1 MSNTYIRLNLGGG
14 AGGIDDKK
22 VKVSSDDSS
31 SGFLEEKVVVGSNK
45 LTVQTLNPGTIE
57 QLELDVDESN
67 IDHDLLTNFEV
78 DEHRPLDDASTS
90 TTSLWS
96 SDKIQTELD
105 GKINAATPMTDNKL
119 VKSVG
124 TSGVDVEATSIDVD
138 DSNNVTG
145 INDLTVDGNL
155 TVNGTTT
162 SVNTTDLEVEDANIT
177 VNKNGNQASA
187 NTQSAGFTVEMSDA
201 TDARIGYDSTTESKF
216 TAGEVGTEHE
226 IVTTNHT
233 QTVINK
239 TINVD
244 NNTLENVEADNFKAG
259 VIVSDLNVA
268 VDNNNLAGAQAV
280 KDYVAQEVATKD
292 EASEISY
299 NPAGNPQT
307 TANNVQDALDDIGS
321 ELQSAE
327 TTLNNHLNAGS
338 GKHDGD
344 QIVYNGTSS
353 LAATD
358 VEAAIDELDAE
369 KYNAADFDADFD
381 TRLATKTT
389 EDITEGADL
398 YFTDERAQGA
408 VGTILS
414 DTEIQLSYDD
424 VTPSISASLDTTG
437 RTALDNTTIANNDEL
452 IVYDVDAAEHK
463 KITFANLTVDAGNL
477 SDGDIKETSSV
488 LSDNQPTPVASGIA
502 FANATVRSFKAQVS
516 IERGSEFEIVNL
528 EGIQK
533 AADWEMS
540 IERIGDDTGIIF
552 DINASGQVTYTST
565 NEGTSATAKFRADTT
580 SV

>member
-1 MSNTYIRLNLGGG
+1 MANTYRLIRLGGS
-14 AGGIDDKK
+14 GGVDDKR
-22 VKVSSDDSS
+22 VKVSTDDTG

-45 LTVQTLNPGTIE
+45 LTVHTLNPGTIE

-96 SDKIQTELD
+96 SDKIQSELD

-124 TSGVDVEATSIDVD
+124 TSGVDVEATAINVD
-138 DSNNVTG
+138 DSNNVIG
-145 INDLTVDGNL
+145 INDLTVDGDL

-226 IVTTNHT
+226 IVTTNHA
-233 QTVINK
+233 QTIINK

-244 NNTLENVEADNFKAG
+244 NNTLQNVEADNFKAG
-259 VIVSDLNVA
+259 VIISDLNVA

-292 EASEISY
+292 EASEITYDPSS
-299 NPAGNPQT
+299 NPQT
-307 TANNVQDALDDIGS
+307 SSINVQDALDDIGS
-321 ELQSAE
+321 ELDTAE
-327 TTLNNHLNAGS
+327 TTLAAHLNTGS
-338 GKHDGD
+338 GKHDAD
-344 QIVYNGTSS
+344 QIVYNGTSTLS
-353 LAATD
+353 AID
-358 VEAAIDELDAE
+358 VEKAIDELDLEKFNSADYSAE
-369 KYNAADFDADFD
+369 FNSN
-381 TRLATKTT
+381 LASKST
-389 EDITEGADL
+389 DDLTEGSNL
-398 YFTDERAQGA
+398 YYTDERSQDAI
-408 VGTILS
+408 GTILS

-540 IERIGDDTGIIF
+540 IERIGDDTGIVF

>member
-1 MSNTYIRLNLGGG
+1 MANTYRLIRLGGS
-14 AGGIDDKK
+14 GGVDDKR
-22 VKVSSDDSS
+22 VKVSTDDTG

-45 LTVQTLNPGTIE
+45 LTVQTLNPGAIE

-124 TSGVDVEATSIDVD
+124 TSGVDVEATAIDVD

-259 VIVSDLNVA
+259 VIVSNLNVA

-280 KDYVAQEVATKD
+280 KDYVAQEIQTKD
-292 EASEISY
+292 EASEITYDPSS
-299 NPAGNPQT
+299 NPQT
-307 TANNVQDALDDIGS
+307 SSTNVQDALDDIGS
-321 ELQSAE
+321 ELDTAE
-327 TTLNNHLNAGS
+327 TTLAAHLNAGS

-389 EDITEGADL
+389 EDIAEGSDL
-398 YFTDERAQGA
+398 YFTDERAQDA

-414 DTEIQLSYDD
+414 NTEIQLSYDD

-437 RTALDNTTIANNDEL
+437 RTALDNTTIANDDEL

-540 IERIGDDTGIIF
+540 VERIGDDTGIVF

-565 NEGTSATAKFRADTT
+565 NEGTSATARYRADTT